1 MKQLW
6 MRERVYTHAGG
17 RVAYGWQPAY
27 PFHCPVSWR
36 SCRRWPLSF
45 AENADKGLLHSLVT
59 PLSLSLCHGPWGWLR
74 KSNEALLLCNTSDGV
89 TGGRAG
95 RPARERGVWSY
106 QPDSQITII
115 SPQERR
121 YLPCINFPEQVPQP
135 HATQP
140 FLFTIYNNLRR

>member
-6 MRERVYTHAGG
+6 MRERVFTRAGG

-45 AENADKGLLHSLVT
+45 AENADKGPLHSLAT
-59 PLSLSLCHGPWGWLR
+59 PLSICHGLWGWLR
-74 KSNEALLLCNTSDGV
+74 KSNEALLLCNTSGGV

-106 QPDSQITII
+106 LPDSQITII

-121 YLPCINFPEQVPQP
+121 YLPCINFPQAGSP
-135 HATQP
+135 ATHHSLS
-140 FLFTIYNNLRR
+140 FLKFTTI